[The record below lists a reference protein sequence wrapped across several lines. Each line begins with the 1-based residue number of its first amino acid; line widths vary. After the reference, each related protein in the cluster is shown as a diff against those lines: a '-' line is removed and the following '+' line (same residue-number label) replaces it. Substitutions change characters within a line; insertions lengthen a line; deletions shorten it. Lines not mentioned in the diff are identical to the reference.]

1 MGAPWLALG
10 AAALLVVY
18 LGTRGT
24 TGSGAHASSSV
35 KWTTTENGWR
45 VVDAGNGVLSVYT
58 PSGTYALSFRL
69 DQGLVVDQN
78 MTVAP
83 EVIANI
89 LQDLHLT
96 PIGRA

>member
-1 MGAPWLALG
+1 MMGTPWLVLG

-18 LGTRGT
+18 LGTSSRQT
-24 TGSGAHASSSV
+24 PSGGAASAR
-35 KWTTTENGWR
+35 WTTTDNGWR

-78 MTVAP
+78 VTVAP

-89 LQDLHLT
+89 LQDLHLS
-96 PIGRA
+96 PIGAA